1 MSAFEIFYLILSILA
16 ALLCASIGLY
26 VVIKRQTIGVIPF
39 AIMMFSISIW
49 IIFMLVSLWAIGKEQ
64 IIFWLNIR
72 LFLVSFVPFIWLIYS
87 IHFYR
92 QTNKIS
98 FKLIFSLG
106 FIPLITQI
114 IVWTNPFHHWLF
126 VSYNLDPFGS
136 FQSVATWNWGWWFW
150 VHVIYS
156 AIMILAGII
165 LVIKSTISK
174 LQLYR
179 GQTILLLLSFSLPVI
194 IKFLYTL
201 DLLPTYLDFTPI
213 AFGFTGIILF
223 INIQKFQFTNLIPI
237 GKEKLIEYMRDG
249 MIIISQKYEV
259 LDINPAA
266 LKYLKTNLP
275 SILGRNLFEIFPFL
289 PYPDLEVPEIYD
301 IEPRIGNETKHYEVI
316 SSPFSR
322 DAFITGWILILR
334 DTTEKTLVEMAYK
347 DVERRLN
354 KVIHYS
360 HDGIV
365 ITDQEGKIIVWN
377 KAIEQLL
384 GTKRSSMVGL
394 YIWDVVPLFTKQD
407 NNSSDNFQNVQK
419 ELQQSLITGKS
430 PLFNIPIEVRLFS
443 KDQKEN
449 FVELVFYTIKAG
461 KGYYICLSEHN
472 ITDQIEVRRALQKSY
487 DTLEQ
492 QVKERTTDLENLM
505 DTLEQRIQDRTKDL
519 SILYQISATANQIT
533 NLEEMLQ
540 SCLELILDALNANSG
555 TIHLFSAESK
565 KLSLIAQANL
575 DQEFLSSIE
584 NIPATWNIFGRVI
597 EEGHTITS
605 LDLSHEDCKQ
615 IHFPTAKPGDT
626 FSYTGTLMKAKDRK
640 VGVLSIF
647 QPSSQHLSVEQVA
660 LLTTISEQLGVVIE
674 NHELHRNSETLA
686 VMEERQRLAR
696 DLHDSVTQR
705 LYSLMLYASA
715 GKKANVNQNTAKVSN
730 HLEQIDLNAQQ
741 ALREMRLLINE
752 LRPDVLEKEGFIGAI
767 RHRLDF
773 VEKRAG
779 VEYDLEI
786 NGKLDLSHKEE
797 AELFNI
803 LTEALNNALKHANA
817 SKIKITLQ
825 SENNHFLMRIWDNGT
840 GFDMNAKDQPTGF
853 GIISMRERAQKI
865 GGTITI
871 QSALNNFT
879 SIMVELG
886 NPPEPSITSNF

>member
-1 MSAFEIFYLILSILA
+1 MSAFEIFYLVVSILA
-16 ALLCASIGLY
+16 ALLCAGIGLY
-26 VVIKRQTIGVIPF
+26 VVVKRQTIGVVPF

-49 IIFMLVSLWAIGKEQ
+49 IVFMLLSLRATTVEQ

-72 LFLVSFVPFIWLIYS
+72 FFLVSFVPYIWLIYS
-87 IHFYR
+87 IHFYL
-92 QTNKIS
+92 QTNKLSHKVI
-98 FKLIFSLG
+98 LSLG
-106 FIPLITQI
+106 IIPFITQI
-114 IVWTNPFHHWLF
+114 VVWTNPFHHWLF
-126 VSYNLDPFGS
+126 VSYHLDQFGS

-156 AIMILAGII
+156 AIII
-165 LVIKSTISK
+165 LVGSILVIQSAASK

-179 GQTILLLLSFSLPVI
+179 GQSILLLLSLALPVL
-194 IKFLYTL
+194 IKYLYTL
-201 DLLPTYLDFTPI
+201 DLLPTDLDFTPI
-213 AFGFTGIILF
+213 AFSFTGIILF

-266 LKYLKTNLP
+266 LNNLKTNLP
-275 SILGRNLFEIFPFL
+275 TILGSNLFEIFPFF
-289 PYPDLEVPEIYD
+289 PYPDLEVREIYD
-301 IEPRIGNETKHYEVI
+301 IKPRIGNETKHFEVI

-322 DAFITGWILILR
+322 DAFLTGWILIIR
-334 DTTEKTLVEMAYK
+334 DSTEKTLVETAYK
-347 DVERRLN
+347 DIERRFN
-354 KVIHYS
+354 KVIMHS
-360 HDGIV
+360 HEGIV
-365 ITDQEGKIIVWN
+365 IIDNTGKIIIWN
-377 KAIEQLL
+377 KAIENLL
-384 GTKRSSMVGL
+384 DTSRTEMIGRYV
-394 YIWDVVPLFTKQD
+394 WDIIPFFTKI
-407 NNSSDNFQNVQK
+407 NNLPSDNLVQV
-419 ELQQSLITGKS
+419 ENEIRQGLITGKS
-430 PLFNIPIEVRLFS
+430 SLFNKPLEIRLLS
-443 KDQKEN
+443 KNNQMYYAE
-449 FVELVFYTIKAG
+449 FIIYSIKAG
-461 KGYYICLSEHN
+461 NGYYICFSEHD
-472 ITDQIEVRRALQKSY
+472 ITDQIEARRALQKSY

-519 SILYQISATANQIT
+519 SILYQISATANQIS

-540 SCLELILDALNANSG
+540 TCLELILNALNANSG
-555 TIHLFSAESK
+555 TIHLYNADSN
-565 KLSLIAQANL
+565 KLSLIAHVNL
-575 DQEFLSSIE
+575 GQEFLSSIQS
-584 NIPATWNIFGRVI
+584 IPATWNIFGRVI

-605 LDLSHEDCKQ
+605 LDLSHEDCRQ
-615 IHFPTAKPGDT
+615 IHFPSAKPGDT
-626 FSYTGTLMKAKDRK
+626 ISYTGNLMKAKDRK

-647 QPSSQHLSVEQVA
+647 QPSSQHFSVEQVA

-674 NHELHRNSETLA
+674 NHELHRNAESLA

-715 GKKANVNQNTAKVSN
+715 GKKANLNQNTAKVSN

-773 VEKRAG
+773 VERRAG
-779 VEYDLEI
+779 VDYELEI
-786 NGKLDLSHKEE
+786 SGKLDLTHKEE

-817 SKIKITLQ
+817 SKIIITLQ
-825 SENNHFLMRIWDNGT
+825 SENNYFLMRILDNGT
-840 GFDMNAKDQPTGF
+840 GFDITAKEQPTGF
-853 GIISMRERAQKI
+853 GIISMRERAKKI
-865 GGTITI
+865 GGTLTI
-871 QSALNNFT
+871 QSALNSHT

-886 NPPEPSITSNF
+886 NPTEPSIPSNF